1 MKQKPTDEEI
11 LEMENITAKTAAAY
25 LGMDNSKVYNGLQA
39 GAFPFGTA
47 YNTGKEWVYD
57 IRPQALVEYNRHGKR
72 DLMEQTVRFIVE
84 AVGRHIPDFKMK
96 DINIGA

>member
-11 LEMENITAKTAAAY
+11 LEMENITAKVAAAY
-25 LGMDNSKVYNGLQA
+25 LGIDGSKVYNGLQV

-47 YNTGKEWVYD
+47 YYSGKEWVYD

-72 DLMEQTVRFIVE
+72 DLIEQTVKFIVE
-84 AVGRHIPDFKMK
+84 AVGAHVPGFKAK
-96 DINIGA
+96 NINIGA